1 MTEEQLKSIA
11 KFFMENGKRKLTAVE
26 KEAIKTAIDKS
37 TSLDE
42 LLQVAFASL
51 FFDINR

>member
-1 MTEEQLKSIA
+1 MTEKQLKALA
-11 KFFMENGKRKLTAVE
+11 KFIVENGKRKLTDVE
-26 KEAIKTAIDKS
+26 KEMIKRAIDQS

-51 FFDINR
+51 SFDADR